1 MTPIHLL
8 VISPPDVPHLKI
20 LETLPR
26 DTIITIALDPAVL
39 REKAPDAEV
48 VLNCTGRA
56 EGLEAILPNA
66 PKLRWIHS
74 LSAGV
79 ESQLTPVVAAS
90 TVPLT
95 NSRGVYKESLGEF
108 VVAAALFFAK
118 DFRKMLRNQE
128 AGKWEQFDVEELY
141 RQTMGVIG
149 YGEIGRAAARRGK
162 ALGMKILA
170 MRRNPAKSEGDGV
183 ADTLYPPEQMGD
195 MIAESEVV
203 VVAAPLTPQTRGLVN
218 EAAIGRMKS
227 TAILI
232 NVGRGPVI
240 HEPSLIQALQQ
251 NRIRGAALDVFEQ
264 EPLPTGHPFWTLRNV
279 LLSPHCADHTADWLH
294 IAVEFFVSNFHRFL
308 AGEPL
313 LNVVDKRAGY

>member
-8 VISPPDVPHLKI
+8 VVSPPDAPHLK
-20 LETLPR
+20 LLDQLPGEVQVS
-26 DTIITIALDPAVL
+26 IALDPAVL
-39 REKAPDAEV
+39 REKAPETQV

-56 EGLEAILPNA
+56 EGLEAILPSA

-79 ESQLTPVVAAS
+79 ENQLTPAVAA
-90 TVPLT
+90 TPVPLT

-118 DFRKMLRNQE
+118 DFRRMLRNQE
-128 AGKWEQFDVEELY
+128 AGRWEQFDVEELY

-149 YGEIGRAAARRGK
+149 YGEIGRAAAKRGK
-162 ALGMKILA
+162 SLGMKILA
-170 MRRNPAKSEGDGV
+170 LRRNPDKSKDDGI
-183 ADTLYPPEQMGD
+183 ADELYPPDRMGD
-195 MIAESEVV
+195 MIAASDVV
-203 VVAAPLTPQTRGLVN
+203 VVSAPLTSDTRGLVN
-218 EAAIGRMKS
+218 EAAISRMKS

-251 NRIRGAALDVFEQ
+251 NKIRGAALDVFEQ
-264 EPLPTGHPFWTLRNV
+264 EPLPAGHPFWTLKNV

-294 IAVEFFVSNFHRFL
+294 TAVEFFISNFHRFV

-313 LNVVDKRAGY
+313 LNVVDKQAGY